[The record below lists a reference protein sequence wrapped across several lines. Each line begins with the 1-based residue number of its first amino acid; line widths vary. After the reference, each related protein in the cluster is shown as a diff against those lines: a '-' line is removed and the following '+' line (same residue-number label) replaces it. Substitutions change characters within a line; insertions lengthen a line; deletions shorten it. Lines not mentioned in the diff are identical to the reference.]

1 MTVNETRNQYIF
13 IDSLTLLTERDMKDS
28 LMEIRTNHK
37 KSSSTFMF
45 LLLLTCGLLVST
57 APPAPARTVLRNICR
72 VKGQEENVLRGMGLV
87 VGLNGTGAS
96 GDAPTMRAL
105 ASAMGILGSPIP
117 NDILS
122 EGGLKELENVKNVSL
137 VIVTARV
144 PATGGRRGDKLDCTI
159 SAINGKSLVGGQLI
173 SAALQGPNTQDGKIY
188 ALAEGSVQIDD
199 ELIPTVGR
207 IHAGCQMEEDV
218 FTPFVHDEGF
228 ITLVLEKNH
237 ANFQTATDVAKTIRE
252 TIRGGQATQQEEETV
267 WAYNPANIVV
277 RIPNYYQNDPVAF
290 ISEMMEMQIYQSS
303 PESRVV
309 INERAGS
316 IVIDGNVEIGD
327 VVVSHKNIVIEV
339 EDNAAAEFRPLA
351 DQGKENASKLKSLV
365 DALGA
370 LKVPHD
376 DVVDIIYGIE
386 RAGKLQARLIIE

>member
-1 MTVNETRNQYIF
+1 MKITVNHMQSSRTF
-13 IDSLTLLTERDMKDS
+13 IIPLLFTCR
-28 LMEIRTNHK
+28 
-37 KSSSTFMF
+37 
-45 LLLLTCGLLVST
+45 LLIST

-72 VKGQEENVLRGMGLV
+72 VKGQEENVLRGLGLV

-122 EGGLKELENVKNVSL
+122 EGGLQDLEKVKNVLL

-144 PATGGRRGDKLDCTI
+144 PSTGARRGDKLDCTI

-173 SAALQGPNTQDGKIY
+173 SAALQGPNTQDGKVY
-188 ALAEGSVQIDD
+188 ALAAGPVQLED
-199 ELIPTVGR
+199 ESIPTVGR

-218 FTPFVHDEGF
+218 FTPFVHDDGF

-252 TIRGGQATQQEEETV
+252 TIRSSQSSQQDEEIV
-267 WAYNPANIVV
+267 WASNPANIVV
-277 RIPNYYQNDPVAF
+277 RIPDYYKNDPVAF
-290 ISEMMEMQIYQSS
+290 VSEMMEMQIYQSS

-327 VVVSHKNIVIEV
+327 VVISHKNIVIEV
-339 EDNAAAEFRPLA
+339 EDNSAAEFRPLV
-351 DQGKENASKLKSLV
+351 DRGKENSSKLKSLV

-376 DVVDIIYGIE
+376 DMVDIIKGIE